1 MKKSVIKFSSV
12 IFVCF
17 LILAAG
23 SMIFIPSEIAAADST
38 VEVIEA
44 AVSNLE
50 SNATAGKSALK
61 IVSPTNDKA
70 IYIPESYFLQYEGI
84 YAGDIHKVTYAGETF
99 YYQGEPT
106 LKQITVADDEL
117 LSPDVTLKL
126 KEGADVKIGI
136 FQLTDEYTIKF
147 LGFNETG
154 TEIYVSAI
162 RDGNSPIL
170 NFIPADCV
178 ETFTIPYQRKAQI
191 ARDELLA
198 SKEDPPVIDGGN
210 FTSNTSVGLRIVII
224 IGIAIPA
231 ILIVIL
237 LFKPSKNERRY
248 SKNSV
253 RSGRGR
259 DDFDYDDSRSY
270 RRRERDER
278 DEREYDR
285 RDDRDYRSDRRDDRD
300 YDRRYD
306 DRDYR

>member
-106 LKQITVADDEL
+106 LKQITVD
-117 LSPDVTLKL
+117 
-126 KEGADVKIGI
+126 
-136 FQLTDEYTIKF
+136 
-147 LGFNETG
+147 
-154 TEIYVSAI
+154 
-162 RDGNSPIL
+162 
-170 NFIPADCV
+170 
-178 ETFTIPYQRKAQI
+178 RK
-191 ARDELLA
+191 
-198 SKEDPPVIDGGN
+198 
-210 FTSNTSVGLRIVII
+210 SVV
-224 IGIAIPA
+224 
-231 ILIVIL
+231 
-237 LFKPSKNERRY
+237 
-248 SKNSV
+248 
-253 RSGRGR
+253 
-259 DDFDYDDSRSY
+259 
-270 RRRERDER
+270 
-278 DEREYDR
+278 
-285 RDDRDYRSDRRDDRD
+285 
-300 YDRRYD
+300 
-306 DRDYR
+306 